1 MNFNTI
7 CIRFGISPNDIENEY
22 IEPIEYD
29 NGFIYEFHQNKKGHF
44 CPKCGCDEYAIKDY
58 NYIEIKAK
66 QNEHINDILR
76 IKKVRLK
83 CKKCNKTFTPKI
95 KGINPYDS
103 ITLQSKQFIINDF
116 FNVITFEQIAKKYDL
131 SRSRIIQIFD
141 ENVKYVPRLKLP
153 RVLCIDEFK
162 FSKED
167 YIKYCCVLTNFETKE
182 IVDIVISRQM
192 PYLREYFSKQPYS
205 IRCSIKY
212 VITDMYD
219 GYITIAKEYLPNAT
233 IAIDP
238 FHYIRYF
245 TEAVQSI
252 RIRKFADEDFYARD
266 LRWMKQNWRLL
277 TVNLY
282 EKKYQ
287 EKTIELSSGE
297 TISIYD
303 RVFRFVKQDSELLY
317 AVTALQDYYFMAAQ
331 TTYETANSLIKFT
344 INRLKNSNIKELID
358 CAGTREHYEQYIV
371 NSFIKYKGKRLSNGP
386 IEGINSRIKAL
397 KKIYCGYSNFK
408 RFFKRV
414 IYIINKQKENSQ
426 KQNSKKL

>member
-1 MNFNTI
+1 MIDTQSIFRSQGIDPYIISRVDAIDDGDYVIIWGQIQGSHQDCPFCKSKNTVI
-7 CIRFGISPNDIENEY
+7 KEY
-22 IEPIEYD
+22 
-29 NGFIYEFHQNKKGHF
+29 
-44 CPKCGCDEYAIKDY
+44 
-58 NYIEIKAK
+58 
-66 QNEHINDILR
+66 
-76 IKKVRLK
+76 KVRKIKGLK
-83 CKKCNKTFTPKI
+83 IGVKNVEIDIRVPRYCCKDCKKTFTYDTSTFTANKI
-95 KGINPYDS
+95 TKGELNE
-103 ITLQSKQFIINDF
+103 IILNF
-116 FNVITFEQIAKKYDL
+116 GQMITFSDIARL
-131 SRSRIIQIFD
+131 HNMSISEVIHLFD
-141 ENVKYVPRLKLP
+141 QYCPWLNEPIGEVI
-153 RVLCIDEFK
+153 CIDEFK
-162 FSKED
+162 NSGIED
-167 YIKYCCVLTNFETKE
+167 IAKYACILVNFATHK
-182 IVDIVISRQM
+182 IIDILPSRTLN
-192 PYLREYFSKQPYS
+192 YLREYFSKQPYS

-331 TTYETANSLIKFT
+331 TTYETADSLIKFT